1 MDEITKMVE
10 EKFDDLIDQMD
21 REQEGTVKPGV
32 LRH

>member
-21 REQEGTVKPGV
+21 REREGTVKPGV